1 MSCRPHHKWELPP
14 ERFAGHPETFY
25 ALAPFSVQRDSAM
38 NTNLELARD
47 NMVENQIRTWDV
59 LDPRVLEV
67 LGRLQRENFT
77 PERYRHMAF
86 MDVELP
92 LGHGEV
98 MLKPIIQGRILQALA
113 IENGQRVLE
122 IGTGSGFL
130 SACMAALGGDV
141 SSVEQHADLA
151 ENARRNLA
159 QAGLSKVSVT
169 TADALKGYSPAG
181 TFDRIVLTGAVFAL
195 PEQVKTWLKP
205 GGRLFAVCGESPA
218 MQALLH
224 TRVDDSHWQT
234 EDLFET
240 DIPYLNHATPPGR
253 FVF

>member
-1 MSCRPHHKWELPP
+1 MTRPAWKSRLDP
-14 ERFAGHPETFY
+14 FAGHAQTFY
-25 ALAPFSVQRDSAM
+25 ALAPFSVQPDPAM

-59 LDPRVLEV
+59 LDPRVLDV

-130 SACMAALGGDV
+130 TACMAALGGEV
-141 SSVEQHADLA
+141 TSVEQHADLA
-151 ENARRNLA
+151 DTARHNLA
-159 QAGLSKVSVT
+159 QAGLARVNVT
-169 TADALKGYSPAG
+169 TADALKGYAPSG

-195 PEQVKTWLKP
+195 PEQVKSWLKP
-205 GGRLFAVCGESPA
+205 GGRLFAVSGESPA

-234 EDLFET
+234 EDLFQT
-240 DIPYLNHATPPGR
+240 DIPYLNHAAPPSR